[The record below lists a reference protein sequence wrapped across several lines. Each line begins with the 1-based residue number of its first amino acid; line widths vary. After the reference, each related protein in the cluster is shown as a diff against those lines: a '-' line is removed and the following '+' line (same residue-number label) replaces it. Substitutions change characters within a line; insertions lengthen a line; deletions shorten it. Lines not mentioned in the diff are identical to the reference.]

1 MAIKTIAVIE
11 GDDAAPEAV
20 RPVVALLDSLNI
32 GIEWRYPEVGDPSA
46 GVREGAPLAR
56 KEPSAGVRE
65 GAPLANKEHAEA
77 RTGSTFPATA
87 KQIIDDADTTLFG
100 ATSGKAG
107 AALHYLRWGKDT
119 YANVRPCR
127 FLPGCLSPL
136 AAPEGIDFVI
146 VRENL
151 EDLYVGVEGDLAEL
165 APLGLTGR
173 TTRRAVHEL
182 GSGRYAVKA
191 ITREGTERVVRFA
204 LELAAKRRGK
214 LTCATKH
221 NMLRETDGLFL
232 EVARKVA
239 AEYPNVAFESYI
251 VDDFACRMIREPQQF
266 DVVVMPNQYGD
277 ILSDAAAG
285 LLGSLGLAPSG
296 CYGDDYAYFEPA
308 HGTAPDIAGRNI
320 INPTATI
327 LSATMMLEYL
337 GFSVQARQIEAAV
350 ERVYA
355 EGPRTPDQGGAATTT
370 EFCQAVARAL

>member
-20 RPVVALLDSLNI
+20 RPVVALLGSLNI
-32 GIEWRYPEVGDPSA
+32 GIEWRYPEVGEPSA

-65 GAPLANKEHAEA
+65 GMPLARKEHAEA
-77 RTGSTFPATA
+77 KTGAFPAAA

-107 AALHYLRWGKDT
+107 AALHYLRWGKNT

-127 FLPGCLSPL
+127 FLPGCSSPL
-136 AAPEGIDFVI
+136 TAPEGIDFVI

-151 EDLYVGVEGDLAEL
+151 EDLYVGVEGDLADL

-191 ITREGTERVVRFA
+191 ITREGTERVARFA

-232 EVARKVA
+232 DVAREVA

-337 GFSVQARQIEAAV
+337 GFAAQARQIEAAV

>member
-20 RPVVALLDSLNI
+20 RPVVALLDALNI
-32 GIEWRYPEVGDPSA
+32 GLEWRYPEVGED
-46 GVREGAPLAR
+46 
-56 KEPSAGVRE
+56 
-65 GAPLANKEHAEA
+65 AEA
-77 RTGSTFPATA
+77 KTGSAFPAAA

-100 ATSGKAG
+100 ATSGKSG

-127 FLPGCLSPL
+127 FLPGCSSPL
-136 AAPEGIDFVI
+136 AEPEGIDFVI

-173 TTRRAVHEL
+173 TTRRPVHEL

-191 ITREGTERVVRFA
+191 ITREGTARVVRFA
-204 LELAAKRRGK
+204 LELARKRRGK

-232 EVARKVA
+232 EVAREVA
-239 AEYPNVAFESYI
+239 ADYADVQFESYI

-277 ILSDAAAG
+277 ILSDAAGG

-296 CYGDDYAYFEPA
+296 CYGDGYAYFEPA

-327 LSATMMLEYL
+327 LSTTMMLEYL
-337 GFSVQARQIEAAV
+337 GFEAQAARIEAAV
-350 ERVYA
+350 ARVYA
-355 EGPRTPDQGGAATTT
+355 DGQSLTPDQGGNASTD
-370 EFCQAVARAL
+370 EFCAAVARAL